1 MSLSP
6 SLSPPVFLLLSAF
19 KRIVKFKDKFFN
31 MCLLLYI
38 DGREKC
44 HVVKNDC
51 SGVSILL
58 TKVAFEV

>member
-6 SLSPPVFLLLSAF
+6 SLPPPVFLLLFAF
-19 KRIVKFKDKFFN
+19 KRIVKSKDDCFN

-38 DGREKC
+38 DGREKR
-44 HVVKNDC
+44 HVIKNDC

-58 TKVAFEV
+58 TKVAFVV